1 MHHFQIVVLEEPE
14 PRQDSPFLNVVN
26 LLLNSQKLDEVL
38 SWKSFVFWVHALLNF
53 FPRFEQNSCVDY
65 LIFLGLDSAYS
76 LICSFSFLL
85 LGIMVLNIKKKIK
98 LKPIPLNHLLNK
110 INQLFIR
117 QTLEVNVLSVQTINL
132 QNLFTQE
139 LLVLFLLLGIIE
151 N

>member
-1 MHHFQIVVLEEPE
+1 
-14 PRQDSPFLNVVN
+14 
-26 LLLNSQKLDEVL
+26 
-38 SWKSFVFWVHALLNF
+38 
-53 FPRFEQNSCVDY
+53 
-65 LIFLGLDSAYS
+65 
-76 LICSFSFLL
+76 
-85 LGIMVLNIKKKIK
+85 MVLNIKKKIK